1 MQQLKTITKT
11 TTTKTKSVHVN
22 TLYTIIENCFNNLQ
36 VLESDCTA
44 ANYFC
49 ASANIFAQLQ
59 VLYANTASCNN
70 NDYVSL
76 ESIMQVFANNITYYD
91 ESYMYT
97 SVVENTALQKV
108 KLENYACLSN

>member
-1 MQQLKTITKT
+1 MQNIKTITKT

-22 TLYTIIENCFNNLQ
+22 TLYTIIENCYNNLQ

-59 VLYANTASCNN
+59 VLYANTAYN

-76 ESIMQVFANNITYYD
+76 ESIMDVFANNITYYD
-91 ESYMYT
+91 ERSLYEF
-97 SVVENTALQKV
+97 VVENTALQKV

>member
-44 ANYFC
+44 SNYFC

-59 VLYANTASCNN
+59 VLYANTAYN

-76 ESIMQVFANNITYYD
+76 ESLMEVFANNITYYD
-91 ESYMYT
+91 ESNMYY

-108 KLENYACLSN
+108 KLENYASLSN

>member
-1 MQQLKTITKT
+1 MQNIKTITKT
-11 TTTKTKSVHVN
+11 TTTKTKSVHVDV
-22 TLYTIIENCFNNLQ
+22 LYAVIENCFNNLQ

-44 ANYFC
+44 SNYFC

-59 VLYANTASCNN
+59 ELYASTAYN

-76 ESIMQVFANNITYYD
+76 ESIMDVFANNITYYD
-91 ESYMYT
+91 ESSMYT

-108 KLENYACLSN
+108 KLENYASLSN

>member
-11 TTTKTKSVHVN
+11 TTTKTKSVHVDV
-22 TLYTIIENCFNNLQ
+22 LYAVIENCFNNLQ

-44 ANYFC
+44 SNYFC

-59 VLYANTASCNN
+59 VLYANTAYN

-76 ESIMQVFANNITYYD
+76 ESIMDVFANNIEFYD
-91 ESYMYT
+91 ERNLYEF
-97 SVVENTALQKV
+97 VVENTALQKV
-108 KLENYACLSN
+108 KLENYASLSN

>member
-22 TLYTIIENCFNNLQ
+22 TLYTIIENCYNSLQ
-36 VLESDCTA
+36 VIESDCTA
-44 ANYFC
+44 SNYFC

-59 VLYANTASCNN
+59 YLYAENET

-76 ESIMQVFANNITYYD
+76 ESVMDVFANNVTYYD
-91 ESYMYT
+91 EEYSLYE
-97 SVVENTALQKV
+97 SVVQNTAMQKIKLQD
-108 KLENYACLSN
+108 YACLSN

>member
-1 MQQLKTITKT
+1 MQNIKTITKT
-11 TTTKTKSVHVN
+11 TTTKTKSVHVDV
-22 TLYTIIENCFNNLQ
+22 LYAIINNCYNNLQ

-59 VLYANTASCNN
+59 VLYANTAYN
-70 NDYVSL
+70 NDYVSI
-76 ESIMQVFANNITYYD
+76 ESIMDVFANNIEFYD
-91 ESYMYT
+91 ESNMYT
-97 SVVENTALQKV
+97 SVVENTAMQKV

>member
-1 MQQLKTITKT
+1 MQNIKTITKT
-11 TTTKTKSVHVN
+11 TTTKTKSVHVDV
-22 TLYTIIENCFNNLQ
+22 LYAVIENCFNNLQ

-59 VLYANTASCNN
+59 VLYANTAYN

-76 ESIMQVFANNITYYD
+76 ESIMDVFANNITYYD
-91 ESYMYT
+91 ERSLYEF
-97 SVVENTALQKV
+97 VVENTALQKV
-108 KLENYACLSN
+108 KLENYASLSN

>member
-1 MQQLKTITKT
+1 MQNIKTITKT

-59 VLYANTASCNN
+59 YLYAENET

-76 ESIMQVFANNITYYD
+76 ESVMDVFANNVTYYD
-91 ESYMYT
+91 EEYSLYE
-97 SVVENTALQKV
+97 SVVENTAMQKIKLQD
-108 KLENYACLSN
+108 YACLSN

>member
-11 TTTKTKSVHVN
+11 TTTKTKSVHVDV
-22 TLYTIIENCFNNLQ
+22 LYAVIENCYNNLQ

-59 VLYANTASCNN
+59 VLYANTAYN
-70 NDYVSL
+70 NDYVSI
-76 ESIMQVFANNITYYD
+76 ESIMDVFANNIEFYD
-91 ESYMYT
+91 ESNMYT
-97 SVVENTALQKV
+97 TV
-108 KLENYACLSN
+108 LEN

>member
-11 TTTKTKSVHVN
+11 TTTKTKSVHVDV
-22 TLYTIIENCFNNLQ
+22 LYAVIENCYNNLQ

-59 VLYANTASCNN
+59 VLYANTAYN
-70 NDYVSL
+70 NDYVSI
-76 ESIMQVFANNITYYD
+76 ESIMDVFANNIEFYD
-91 ESYMYT
+91 ESNMYT
-97 SVVENTALQKV
+97 SVVENTAMQKV

>member
-1 MQQLKTITKT
+1 M
-11 TTTKTKSVHVN
+11 
-22 TLYTIIENCFNNLQ
+22 Q

-59 VLYANTASCNN
+59 VLYANTASVN

-76 ESIMQVFANNITYYD
+76 ESIMDVFANNITYYD
-91 ESYMYT
+91 ESNMYT

-108 KLENYACLSN
+108 KLENYASLSN

>member
-1 MQQLKTITKT
+1 
-11 TTTKTKSVHVN
+11 VDV
-22 TLYTIIENCFNNLQ
+22 LYAVIENCYNNLQ

-59 VLYANTASCNN
+59 VLYANTAYN
-70 NDYVSL
+70 NDYVSI
-76 ESIMQVFANNITYYD
+76 ESIMDVFANNIEFYD
-91 ESYMYT
+91 ESNMYT
-97 SVVENTALQKV
+97 SVVENTAMQKV

>member
-1 MQQLKTITKT
+1 MQQLKTLTVKT
-11 TTTKTKSVHVN
+11 SNKVKSVHME
-22 TLYTIIENCFNNLQ
+22 TLYAVIENCYNSLQ
-36 VLESDCTA
+36 VIESDCTA
-44 ANYFC
+44 SNYFC

-76 ESIMQVFANNITYYD
+76 ESIMEVFANNITYYD
-91 ESYMYT
+91 ESNMYY

>member
-11 TTTKTKSVHVN
+11 TTTKTKSVHVDV
-22 TLYTIIENCFNNLQ
+22 LYAVIENCYNNLQ

-59 VLYANTASCNN
+59 VLYANTAYN
-70 NDYVSL
+70 NDYVSI
-76 ESIMQVFANNITYYD
+76 ESIMDVFANNIEFYD
-91 ESYMYT
+91 ESNMYY

>member
-11 TTTKTKSVHVN
+11 TTTKTKSVHVDV
-22 TLYTIIENCFNNLQ
+22 LYAVIENCYNNLQ

-59 VLYANTASCNN
+59 VLYANTAYN

-76 ESIMQVFANNITYYD
+76 QSVMDVFANNVTYYD
-91 ESYMYT
+91 EEYSLYE
-97 SVVENTALQKV
+97 SIVENTAMQKIKLQD
-108 KLENYACLSN
+108 YACLSN

>member
-22 TLYTIIENCFNNLQ
+22 TLYTIIENCYNNLQ

-59 VLYANTASCNN
+59 YLYAENET

-76 ESIMQVFANNITYYD
+76 ESVMDVFANNVTYYD
-91 ESYMYT
+91 EEYSLYE
-97 SVVENTALQKV
+97 SVVQNTAMQKIKLQD
-108 KLENYACLSN
+108 YACLSN

>member
-1 MQQLKTITKT
+1 MQNIKTITKT

-44 ANYFC
+44 SNYFC

-59 VLYANTASCNN
+59 YLYAENGC

-76 ESIMQVFANNITYYD
+76 ESVMDVFANNVTYYD
-91 ESYMYT
+91 EEYSLYE
-97 SVVENTALQKV
+97 SVVQNTAMQKIKLQD
-108 KLENYACLSN
+108 YACLSN